1 MQHLHA
7 IGEDEMVAVFLQT
20 EVASTRFAPTI
31 LAILLRD
38 GRERRIIDQPDLSN
52 AADNAYRRHVLGEY
66 RGYRRDAD
74 VFKDFPADVRWYR
87 ASATKEDL
95 ARVRHINDDFW
106 TALSGGSRLVTDAV
120 ARIRQGIEVFGVSNG
135 GFWYMADALAKGA
148 SFPELILVGADEH
161 APLVLLEGHVRLTA
175 YFLQPDCIPPSL
187 PVIVGY
193 AEGMVK

>member
-1 MQHLHA
+1 MQHLYA

-20 EVASTRFAPTI
+20 EVASMRFAPII
-31 LAILLRD
+31 LAILRRD
-38 GRERRIIDQPDLSN
+38 GRQRRIIDQPDLSN

-66 RGYRRDAD
+66 RGYGRDAD
-74 VFKDFPADVRWYR
+74 VFK
-87 ASATKEDL
+87 
-95 ARVRHINDDFW
+95 
-106 TALSGGSRLVTDAV
+106 
-120 ARIRQGIEVFGVSNG
+120 
-135 GFWYMADALAKGA
+135 MADALAKGA

-193 AEGMVK
+193 AEGMVKSDTSG

>member
-31 LAILLRD
+31 LTILRRD

-52 AADNAYRRHVLGEY
+52 AADNAYRRHVLGAY
-66 RGYRRDAD
+66 RGYGRDAD
-74 VFKDFPADVRWYR
+74 VFTDFPADVRWYR

-95 ARVRHINDDFW
+95 AQVRYINDDYW
-106 TALSGGSRLVTDAV
+106 TALSGGSRLATDAV
-120 ARIRQGIEVFGVSNG
+120 ARIRRGIDVFGVSNG

-175 YFLQPDCIPPSL
+175 YFLRPDSMPPSL
-187 PVIVGY
+187 PVIVAY

>member
-1 MQHLHA
+1 MQHLHT
-7 IGEDEMVAVFLQT
+7 ISEDEMVAVFLQA

-31 LAILLRD
+31 LAILRRD
-38 GRERRIIDQPDLSN
+38 GCERRIIDQPDLSN

-66 RGYRRDAD
+66 RGYGR
-74 VFKDFPADVRWYR
+74 
-87 ASATKEDL
+87 
-95 ARVRHINDDFW
+95 
-106 TALSGGSRLVTDAV
+106 
-120 ARIRQGIEVFGVSNG
+120 IEVFGVGNG

-175 YFLQPDCIPPSL
+175 YFLRPDCIPPSL

-193 AEGMVK
+193 AEGMGK